1 MSDEII
7 SAVPEAVEVPEN
19 SEPSEKDITHVKLP
33 VFEGPLDLLL
43 YLIKKDELDIYD
55 IPIEHITS
63 QYLEYLRIIKM
74 LDLEVAGDYLVV
86 AATLLY
92 IKSRVILPHDQRPP
106 EDEAEE
112 DDPRWELVRQLV
124 EYKKY
129 KDAAFELQ
137 QCLIRQEGM
146 HNRGSQDK
154 PEMDMDGSLPFE
166 KVGLFDL
173 LSVFQKILDRANKEE
188 DLRDIFEDK
197 FTVSDKIQY
206 ILGTMTSRSRV
217 VFEELFTDGATRT
230 EVVVTFLAVLEL
242 IRLKQIGVTQDGA
255 FGAIEIV
262 KLASTHSDFAA
273 SFTPTASEESVT
285 ESSGEKSETP
295 ADPLPDTTP

>member
-7 SAVPEAVEVPEN
+7 SPVPETISSSDELEFDSKN
-19 SEPSEKDITHVKLP
+19 LTHVKLP

-55 IPIEHITS
+55 IPIERITS
-63 QYLEYLRIIKM
+63 QYLDYLRIIKM

-92 IKSRVILPHDQRPP
+92 IKSRVILPQDQRPP

-137 QCLIRQEGM
+137 QCLIRQEGV
-146 HNRGSQDK
+146 HGRGTHQK
-154 PEMDMDGSLPFE
+154 PDMEMDGSMPFD

-173 LSVFQKILDRANKEE
+173 LAVFQKILDRANQNE

-206 ILGTMTSRSRV
+206 ILGTMVSRSRV

-242 IRLKQIGVTQDGA
+242 IRLKQIGVTQQGP
-255 FGAIEIV
+255 FSSIEIV
-262 KLASTHSDFAA
+262 KLASSNSDFAA
-273 SFTPTASEESVT
+273 SFTPTAD
-285 ESSGEKSETP
+285 GETP
-295 ADPLPDTTP
+295 SEPQPDEMSA

>member
-7 SAVPEAVEVPEN
+7 SAIPEATESPETQ
-19 SEPSEKDITHVKLP
+19 EPEAKDITHVKLP

-55 IPIEHITS
+55 IPIERITS

-146 HNRGSQDK
+146 HNRGTQEK

-173 LSVFQKILDRANKEE
+173 LSVFQKILDRANKNE

-206 ILGTMTSRSRV
+206 ILGTMTGRSRV

-262 KLASTHSDFAA
+262 KLASTNSDFAA
-273 SFTPTASEESVT
+273 SFTPSATEEPVAEATSEETS
-285 ESSGEKSETP
+285 TP
-295 ADPLPDTTP
+295 AEPLIDETS

>member
-1 MSDEII
+1 MSTDEIL
-7 SAVPEAVEVPEN
+7 STELDPKN
-19 SEPSEKDITHVKLP
+19 LTHVKLP

-43 YLIKKDELDIYD
+43 YLIKKDEIDIYD
-55 IPIEHITS
+55 IPIERITS
-63 QYLEYLRIIKM
+63 QYLDYLRIIKM

-137 QCLIRQEGM
+137 QCLARQENV
-146 HNRGSQDK
+146 HARGGTLKHDL
-154 PEMDMDGSLPFE
+154 EADGSLPFD

-173 LSVFQKILDRANKEE
+173 LAVFQKVLSRASKDE
-188 DLRDIFEDK
+188 DLRDIFEDR
-197 FTVSDKIQY
+197 FTVSDKIQF

-217 VFEELFTDGATRT
+217 VFEELFVEGATRT
-230 EVVVTFLAVLEL
+230 EIVVTFLAVLEL
-242 IRLKQIGVTQDGA
+242 IRLKQIAVTQESP
-255 FGAIEIV
+255 FSPIELV
-262 KLASTHSDFAA
+262 KL
-273 SFTPTASEESVT
+273 VV
-285 ESSGEKSETP
+285 ETREY
-295 ADPLPDTTP
+295 LPDEPAE